1 LLNIFTAALW
11 EGLILTI
18 LLAMLLY
25 SNNSMAW
32 GLVFQMLSGVSKIS
46 FSKISVDQILVSD
59 EQEWRR

>member
-59 EQEWRR
+59 EQEWR